1 MTLNLRKEKSDFEVS
16 EVDPISKACQ
26 EQLKLEKEIEDLESL
41 MKAKKDLLRQNGE
54 QIVSLMEERGVKSIK
69 MSDGQSVD
77 IKPFYTGSISKDNQ
91 EEAFQWLRDNGYD
104 DIIKNQVVLKFGRA
118 EDEKADQIYSDL
130 ASKGLDADRNIK
142 VEPMTLKGFIREM
155 IENGKDIPMETFG
168 VYVGHKI
175 NIKKGK

>member
-1 MTLNLRKEKSDFEVS
+1 MKLDLRKEKSNFEVS

-26 EQLKLEKEIEDLESL
+26 DQLNFEKEIEDLETL
-41 MKAKKDLLRQNGE
+41 IKQKKEAVRQNGE
-54 QIVSLMEERGVKSIK
+54 TIVSLMEERGVKSIK

-91 EEAFQWLRDNGYD
+91 EEAFAWLRNEGYD
-104 DIIKNQVVLKFGRA
+104 DIIKNQVILKFGRA
-118 EDEKADQIYSDL
+118 EDDKADQIFSDL

-142 VEPMTLKGFIREM
+142 VEPMTLKAFIREL
-155 IENGKDIPMETFG
+155 IENGKDIPMDLFG

-175 NIKKGK
+175 NIKKG

>member
-1 MTLNLRKEKSDFEVS
+1 MTLDLRKEKSDFEVS

-41 MKAKKDLLRQNGE
+41 IKVKKDLLRQNGE

-77 IKPFYTGSISKDNQ
+77 IKPFYTGTISKDNQ

-118 EDEKADQIYSDL
+118 EDEKANQIYNDL
-130 ASKGLDADRNIK
+130 ASKGLDADRSIK

>member
-1 MTLNLRKEKSDFEVS
+1 MTLDLRKEKSDFEVS

-41 MKAKKDLLRQNGE
+41 IKAKKDLLRQNGE

-77 IKPFYTGSISKDNQ
+77 IKPFYTGTISKDHQ

-118 EDEKADQIYSDL
+118 EDEKANQIYNDL
-130 ASKGLDADRNIK
+130 ASKGLDADRSIK

>member
-1 MTLNLRKEKSDFEVS
+1 MTLDLRTEKSDFEVS

-26 EQLKLEKEIEDLESL
+26 EQLKLEKEVEDLESL

-77 IKPFYTGSISKDNQ
+77 IKPFYTGTISKDNQ

-118 EDEKADQIYSDL
+118 EDEKANQIYNDL
-130 ASKGLDADRNIK
+130 ASKGLDADRSIK

>member
-41 MKAKKDLLRQNGE
+41 MKVKKDLLKQNGE

-77 IKPFYTGSISKDNQ
+77 IKPFYTGSISRDNQ

-130 ASKGLDADRNIK
+130 ASKGLDADRSIK

>member
-77 IKPFYTGSISKDNQ
+77 IKPFYTGTISKDNQ

-118 EDEKADQIYSDL
+118 EDEKANQIYNDL
-130 ASKGLDADRNIK
+130 ASKGLDADRSIK

>member
-1 MTLNLRKEKSDFEVS
+1 MTLDLRKEKSDFEVS

-26 EQLKLEKEIEDLESL
+26 EQLKLEKEVEDLESL

-77 IKPFYTGSISKDNQ
+77 IKPFYTGTISKDNQ

-118 EDEKADQIYSDL
+118 EDEKANQIYNDL
-130 ASKGLDADRNIK
+130 ASKGLDADRSIK

>member
-1 MTLNLRKEKSDFEVS
+1 MTLDLRKEKSDFEVS

-26 EQLKLEKEIEDLESL
+26 EQLKLEKEVEDLESL

-77 IKPFYTGSISKDNQ
+77 IKPFYTGTISKDNQ

-118 EDEKADQIYSDL
+118 EDEKANQIYNDL
-130 ASKGLDADRNIK
+130 ASKGLDADRSIK

-155 IENGKDIPMETFG
+155 VENGKDIPMETFG

>member
-41 MKAKKDLLRQNGE
+41 MKVKKDLLKQNGE

-77 IKPFYTGSISKDNQ
+77 IKPFYTGSISRDNQ

>member
-1 MTLNLRKEKSDFEVS
+1 MTLDLRKEKSDFEVS

-26 EQLKLEKEIEDLESL
+26 EQLKLEKEVEDLESL
-41 MKAKKDLLRQNGE
+41 MKVKKDLLRQNGE

-77 IKPFYTGSISKDNQ
+77 IKPFYTGNISKDNQ

-118 EDEKADQIYSDL
+118 EDEKANQIYNDL
-130 ASKGLDADRNIK
+130 ASKGLDADRSIK

>member
-1 MTLNLRKEKSDFEVS
+1 VS

-26 EQLKLEKEIEDLESL
+26 EQLKLEKEVEDLESL

-77 IKPFYTGSISKDNQ
+77 IKPFYTGTISKDNQ

-118 EDEKADQIYSDL
+118 EDEKANQIYNDL
-130 ASKGLDADRNIK
+130 ASKGLDADRSIK

-155 IENGKDIPMETFG
+155 VENGKDIPMETFG

>member
-1 MTLNLRKEKSDFEVS
+1 MTLDLRKEKSDFEVS

-26 EQLKLEKEIEDLESL
+26 EQLKIEKEIEDLESL
-41 MKAKKDLLRQNGE
+41 MKVKKDLLKQNGE

-77 IKPFYTGSISKDNQ
+77 IKPFYTGSISRDNQ
-91 EEAFQWLRDNGYD
+91 EDAFKWLRDNGYD

-175 NIKKGK
+175 NIKKDK

>member
-1 MTLNLRKEKSDFEVS
+1 MTLDLRKEKSDFEVS

-26 EQLKLEKEIEDLESL
+26 EQLKLEKEVEDLESL

-69 MSDGQSVD
+69 MWDGQSVD
-77 IKPFYTGSISKDNQ
+77 IKPFYTGTISKDNQ

-118 EDEKADQIYSDL
+118 EDEKANQIYNDL
-130 ASKGLDADRNIK
+130 ASKGLDADRSIK

>member
-1 MTLNLRKEKSDFEVS
+1 MTLDLRKEKSDFEVS

-77 IKPFYTGSISKDNQ
+77 IKPFYTGTISKDNQ

-118 EDEKADQIYSDL
+118 EDEKANQIYSDL
-130 ASKGLDADRNIK
+130 ASKGLDADRSIK

>member
-1 MTLNLRKEKSDFEVS
+1 MTLDLRKEKSDFEVS

-77 IKPFYTGSISKDNQ
+77 IKPFYTGTISKDNQ

-118 EDEKADQIYSDL
+118 EDEKANQIYY
-130 ASKGLDADRNIK
+130 
-142 VEPMTLKGFIREM
+142 MTWQVR
-155 IENGKDIPMETFG
+155 
-168 VYVGHKI
+168 V
-175 NIKKGK
+175 

>member
-1 MTLNLRKEKSDFEVS
+1 MTLDLRKEKSDFEVS

-41 MKAKKDLLRQNGE
+41 MKAKKDMLRQNGE

-77 IKPFYTGSISKDNQ
+77 IKPFYTGTISKDNQ

-118 EDEKADQIYSDL
+118 EDEKANQIYNDL
-130 ASKGLDADRNIK
+130 ASKGLDADRSIK

>member
-1 MTLNLRKEKSDFEVS
+1 MTLDLRKEKSDFEVS

-26 EQLKLEKEIEDLESL
+26 EQLKLEKEVEDLESL
-41 MKAKKDLLRQNGE
+41 MKVKKDLLRQNGE

-77 IKPFYTGSISKDNQ
+77 IKPFYTGTISKDNQ
-91 EEAFQWLRDNGYD
+91 EEAFKWLRDNGYD

-118 EDEKADQIYSDL
+118 EDEKANQIYNDL
-130 ASKGLDADRNIK
+130 ASKGLDADRSIK

>member
-1 MTLNLRKEKSDFEVS
+1 MTLDLRKEKSDFEVS

-41 MKAKKDLLRQNGE
+41 MKAKKDMLRQNGE

-77 IKPFYTGSISKDNQ
+77 IKPFYTGTISKDNQ

-118 EDEKADQIYSDL
+118 EDEKANQIYSDL
-130 ASKGLDADRNIK
+130 ASKGLDADRSIK

>member
-1 MTLNLRKEKSDFEVS
+1 MTLDLRKEKSDFEVG

-77 IKPFYTGSISKDNQ
+77 IKPFYTGTISKDNQ
-91 EEAFQWLRDNGYD
+91 EEAFKWLRDNGYD

-118 EDEKADQIYSDL
+118 EDEKANQIYSDL
-130 ASKGLDADRNIK
+130 ASKGLDADRSIK

>member
-1 MTLNLRKEKSDFEVS
+1 MNLDLRREKSDFLVS

-26 EQLKLEKEIEDLESL
+26 DYVKVEQEIADLEAL
-41 MKAKKDLLRQNGE
+41 IKLKKEVLRQVNE
-54 QIVSLMEERGVKSIK
+54 TIVTLMEERGVKSIK
-69 MSDGQSVD
+69 MSDGNSVD
-77 IKPFYTGSISKDNQ
+77 IKPFYTGSISRDNQ
-91 EEAFQWLRDNGYD
+91 EEAFKWLRDNGYD

>member
-1 MTLNLRKEKSDFEVS
+1 MLDLRKEKSDFEVS

-26 EQLKLEKEIEDLESL
+26 EQLKIEKEIDDLESL
-41 MKAKKDLLRQNGE
+41 MKVKKDLLRQNGE

-69 MSDGQSVD
+69 ISDGQSVD

-91 EEAFQWLRDNGYD
+91 EAAFDWLREHGYD

>member
-16 EVDPISKACQ
+16 EVDPISKAGQ

-41 MKAKKDLLRQNGE
+41 MKVKKDLLKQNGE

-77 IKPFYTGSISKDNQ
+77 IKPFYTGSISRDNQ
-91 EEAFQWLRDNGYD
+91 EEAFKWLRDNGYD

>member
-1 MTLNLRKEKSDFEVS
+1 MTLDLRKEKSDFEVS

-41 MKAKKDLLRQNGE
+41 IKVKKDLLRQNGE

-77 IKPFYTGSISKDNQ
+77 IKTIYSGTISRDNQ

-118 EDEKADQIYSDL
+118 EDEKANQIYNDL
-130 ASKGLDADRNIK
+130 ASKGLDADRSIK

>member
-1 MTLNLRKEKSDFEVS
+1 MTLDLRKEKSDFEVS

-26 EQLKLEKEIEDLESL
+26 EQLKLEKEVEDLESL
-41 MKAKKDLLRQNGE
+41 MKTKKDLLRQNGE

-77 IKPFYTGSISKDNQ
+77 IKPFYTGTISKDNQ

-118 EDEKADQIYSDL
+118 EDEKANQIYNDL
-130 ASKGLDADRNIK
+130 ASKGLDADRSIK